1 MPARPNTGES
11 DDGTAQLYRGLTPS
25 VREWLDRALTERN
38 FSGYRELET
47 LLRDKGYSI
56 GRAQISRYGQKVQRR
71 FAAIREATE
80 MARVI
85 TEGAED
91 DQDKR
96 SEAIIATIQADILT
110 ALIDVREAS
119 DDEMEPA
126 ERASL
131 LAKVG
136 KSIATLTR
144 SSVSLKRYQAEVRD
158 KIAAQLDALEQEVKN
173 NDGHV
178 SLETVQRVRQ
188 QIYGIIQ

>member
-1 MPARPNTGES
+1 MAPRSHIEVLP
-11 DDGTAQLYRGLTPS
+11 PS

>member
-1 MPARPNTGES
+1 MVPRSHIEVLP
-11 DDGTAQLYRGLTPS
+11 LS

-47 LLRDKGYSI
+47 LLRDKECRI

-85 TEGAED
+85 TEEAED

-119 DDEMEPA
+119 DEEMEHA

-131 LAKVG
+131 LVKVG
-136 KSIATLTR
+136 KSIATLSR
-144 SSVSLKRYQAEVRD
+144 SSVSFKRYQAEVRK

-178 SLETVQRVRQ
+178 SRFTESSNERGPTALPLPTALVPRPVAL
-188 QIYGIIQ
+188 

>member
-1 MPARPNTGES
+1 MAPRSHIEVLP
-11 DDGTAQLYRGLTPS
+11 QP
-25 VREWLDRALTERN
+25 VREWLDRALAERN

-119 DDEMEPA
+119 DEEMEPA

-144 SSVSLKRYQAEVRD
+144 SSVNLKRYQSEVREKTEKAANAAE
-158 KIAAQLDALEQEVKN
+158 KIARKGGLSAEAVTALRREI
-173 NDGHV
+173 
-178 SLETVQRVRQ
+178 L
-188 QIYGIIQ
+188 GIAT

>member
-1 MPARPNTGES
+1 MAPRSKVETLPS
-11 DDGTAQLYRGLTPS
+11 S

-38 FSGYRELET
+38 FSGYRELEA
-47 LLRDKGYSI
+47 LLREKGYRI

-80 MARVI
+80 MARII

-119 DDEMEPA
+119 DEDMLPA

-144 SSVSLKRYQAEVRD
+144 SSVSLKRYQTEVRE
-158 KIAAQLDALEQEVKN
+158 KIAARLDALEQEATQQGK
-173 NDGHV
+173 GHV
-178 SLETVQRVRQ
+178 SLETLKRVREE
-188 QIYGIIQ
+188 IYGIIA

>member
-1 MPARPNTGES
+1 M
-11 DDGTAQLYRGLTPS
+11 
-25 VREWLDRALTERN
+25 
-38 FSGYRELET
+38 
-47 LLRDKGYSI
+47 
-56 GRAQISRYGQKVQRR
+56 QRR

-119 DDEMEPA
+119 DEEMEPA

-136 KSIATLTR
+136 KVLPP
-144 SSVSLKRYQAEVRD
+144 
-158 KIAAQLDALEQEVKN
+158 
-173 NDGHV
+173 
-178 SLETVQRVRQ
+178 
-188 QIYGIIQ
+188 